1 LTTDDQ
7 KNVLGGLMLERKGLR
22 EQQTTI
28 RAKLSEIG
36 RFLEPLGQALA
47 SYGGI
52 PRPGDSVRYQPNG
65 IHVLASHRAGGG
77 WISGH
82 LPLEADLKGLL
93 DELSSVEHRLAEIDQ
108 QLKPYEG

>member
-1 LTTDDQ
+1 VTTDDQ
-7 KNVLGGLMLERKGLR
+7 KNVIGGLMLERKGLR
-22 EQQTTI
+22 EQQTAI

-65 IHVLASHRAGGG
+65 IHVAVPHRAGGG
-77 WISGH
+77 WIFGH
-82 LPLEADLKGLL
+82 LPLETDLKALL
-93 DELSSVEHRLAEIDQ
+93 EDLDKIEHRIAEIDQ